1 MNSAVSSGTHHI
13 FFPPRL
19 QAACR
24 QRYPS
29 SLASHPVGDSA
40 SHSLLGEEPH
50 RPPSPTHWRRTAHPR
65 DDRRVLGA
73 VQQPGLR
80 RPRILPERRLQA
92 AGAIAMADTSR
103 LARMRP
109 NRLGGGAPTSHRQ
122 ATATS
127 GSGATAAKSSARRRP
142 SSLSTAA
149 DPWPPTPEAQVA
161 S

>member
-40 SHSLLGEEPH
+40 FHSLLGAEPH
-50 RPPSPTHWRRTAHPR
+50 CPPSPTQWRWTAHHR

-73 VQQPGLR
+73 VQQPQR
-80 RPRILPERRLQA
+80 WR
-92 AGAIAMADTSR
+92 
-103 LARMRP
+103 
-109 NRLGGGAPTSHRQ
+109 APTSPRQ

-127 GSGATAAKSSARRRP
+127 GSGATVAKSSARRRP

-149 DPWPPTPEAQVA
+149 GPWPPTREAQVA
-161 S
+161 SRAVDQKPISTASADAISSLRSRH

>member
-40 SHSLLGEEPH
+40 FHSLLGAEPH
-50 RPPSPTHWRRTAHPR
+50 CPPSPTQWRWTAHHR

-73 VQQPGLR
+73 VQQPR
-80 RPRILPERRLQA
+80 RRRSRILPERRL
-92 AGAIAMADTSR
+92 
-103 LARMRP
+103 
-109 NRLGGGAPTSHRQ
+109 
-122 ATATS
+122 
-127 GSGATAAKSSARRRP
+127 P

-149 DPWPPTPEAQVA
+149 GPWPPTREAQVA
-161 S
+161 SRAVDQKPISTASADAISSLRSRH